1 MGRHD
6 LSPAKG
12 SDAGGTPAATSSDP
26 SMQKSDNPADPF
38 KKALAEATKVMA
50 DDPEVNVTFTVD
62 PPGMGAD
69 TIRLPQVSRRMTRDE
84 VLIARGT
91 ADAFALRRK
100 FHDAGTHARYEPQGP
115 MARELYEA
123 METAR
128 CEAMGARI
136 MPGTAGNIDA
146 KIGAEAERKGY
157 GQIRERAEAPL
168 SVAAGYLVR
177 HLATGRDMPQG
188 AQNVMDLWRG
198 FIESSASETLDNV
211 GETLSDQAAFA
222 RLARKVIQDLGYGD
236 QLGDD
241 PDTQDDSEGESEQ
254 QEQDEESP
262 DSTGEEDSEDQDADS
277 QPDDSQ
283 DSQDSSQAQ
292 ITIDDL
298 ADVEMSDEAELP
310 EGEAPLEPPPPAPH
324 SDADPNYEVYS
335 TDFDEEI
342 LASDLAE
349 PAELERLRAYLD
361 QQLDPLKG
369 AVGRLANKLQRRL
382 QAQQNRSWEFDRE
395 EGILDVARLARVVAN
410 PTTPLSFKVE
420 KDTEFRDT
428 VVTLLLD
435 NSGSMR
441 GRPISIAA
449 ICADVLARTLE
460 RCDVKVE
467 ILGFTT
473 RAWKGGQS
481 RERWLQQGRPQ
492 GPGRLNDLRHI
503 IYKPADA
510 PWRRV
515 RDNLGLMMKEGL
527 LKENID
533 GEALEWAHRRVIGRP
548 EARKILMVISDG
560 APVDDSTL
568 SVNPANYLEKH
579 LRDVIAMVEKR
590 KAVEL
595 IAIGIGHDVT
605 RYYQRAV
612 TITDVEQLAG
622 AMTEQLASLFDKDP
636 RARARFK
643 GLGRAAAR

>member
-1 MGRHD
+1 M
-6 LSPAKG
+6 SKP
-12 SDAGGTPAATSSDP
+12 
-26 SMQKSDNPADPF
+26 SDNPAEPF
-38 KKALAEATKVMA
+38 KKALAEATRAMA
-50 DDPEVNVTFTVD
+50 DDRDLTVSYSVD
-62 PPGMGAD
+62 PPGLSGEAM
-69 TIRLPQVSRRMTRDE
+69 RLPQITRRMTREE
-84 VLIARGT
+84 VLLARGT
-91 ADAFALRRK
+91 ADALALRRR
-100 FHDAGTHARYEPQGP
+100 FHDEGTHARYLPAGP
-115 MARELYEA
+115 MARDLYEA

-128 CEAMGARI
+128 CEAVGARA

-146 KIGAEAERKGY
+146 RIAHEADRRGY
-157 GQIRERAEAPL
+157 AQITRAEDAPL
-168 SVAAGYLVR
+168 AQAAAYMIR
-177 HLATGRDMPQG
+177 QRATGRTLPAG
-188 AQNVMDLWRG
+188 AANVTELWRG
-198 FIESSASETLDNV
+198 FIEQQCGGTLEGLDAA
-211 GETLSDQAAFA
+211 LQDQTAFA
-222 RLARKVIQDLGYGD
+222 RFARRMIEDLGYGD

-241 PDTQDDSEGESEQ
+241 PDAEDEDDSEEGADQDQAEEPENADAQGESE
-254 QEQDEESP
+254 ESD
-262 DSTGEEDSEDQDADS
+262 DSDAPADDSRQDA
-277 QPDDSQ
+277 
-283 DSQDSSQAQ
+283 AE
-292 ITIDDL
+292 
-298 ADVEMSDEAELP
+298 AEMSFDEGADEDMAEEMELP

-324 SDADPNYEVYS
+324 SDADPDYTPFL
-335 TDFDEEI
+335 TDFDEEVR
-342 LASDLAE
+342 AEDLAE

-382 QAQQNRSWEFDRE
+382 QAQQSRSWEFDLE
-395 EGILDVARLARVVAN
+395 EGTLDAGRLARVVAN

-460 RCDVKVE
+460 RCQVKVE

-481 RERWLQQGRPQ
+481 REKWLQAGRPQ
-492 GPGRLNDLRHI
+492 LPGRLNDLRHI
-503 IYKPADA
+503 VYKSADA
-510 PWRRV
+510 PWRRT
-515 RDNLGLMMKEGL
+515 RDHLGLMMKEGL

-533 GEALEWAHRRVIGRP
+533 GEALEWAHRRIARRP

-579 LRDVIAMVEKR
+579 LRDVIAMVERKR
-590 KAVEL
+590 LVEL

-605 RYYQRAV
+605 RYYSRAV

-622 AMTEQLASLFDKDP
+622 AMTEQLAALFDKDP
-636 RARARFK
+636 RGRARFL
-643 GLGRAAAR
+643 GLRRAAQGWGRR